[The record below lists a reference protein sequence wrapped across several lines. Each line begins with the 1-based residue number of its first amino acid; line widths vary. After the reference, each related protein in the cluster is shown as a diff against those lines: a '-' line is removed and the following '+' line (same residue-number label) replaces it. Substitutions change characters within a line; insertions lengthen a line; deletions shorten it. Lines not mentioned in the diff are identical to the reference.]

1 MWRRN
6 QGGLETHLG
15 IRDEPDPSGFQ
26 GCQQDVRK
34 EPVHEQNQTRLQSAK
49 TLTKFPHSRPLD
61 HKSSAEGEDETET
74 ESQNENPSDSLGYTS
89 PHQIN
94 SRPMLHRPLLT
105 ADNLDQLFLP
115 KLVPG
120 KLGSSLDEVPNR
132 RRPEPG
138 Q

>member
-6 QGGLETHLG
+6 EGGLETDLG

-34 EPVHEQNQTRLQSAK
+34 EPIHKHNQTRLQSAK
-49 TLTKFPHSRPLD
+49 TLTIFPRSRPLD
-61 HKSSAEGEDETET
+61 HKSSAEGKDETET
-74 ESQNENPSDSLGYTS
+74 ESQNENPLNSLGYTS
-89 PHQIN
+89 PNEIN

-105 ADNLDQLFLP
+105 AHNLDQLFLP

-120 KLGSSLDEVPNR
+120 KLGSSLDEVPDGR
-132 RRPEPG
+132 WPEPG
-138 Q
+138 